1 MRQIRH
7 PFPHCCLTSPRIA
20 SESHRQLDKE
30 SRGRRRRHEDLH
42 NISRF
47 REFGVAYRYV
57 SRHSLNWEQNATP
70 LLEKA
75 SERPWTA
82 SATPRSSWGSA
93 VVVQNDGRHN
103 AHHNIH
109 KYLTNRRY
117 ISLQSLH
124 SVANGL
130 FLIAFILKRPRNVLG
145 RPRTSSDGL
154 GRPRTA
160 SDGLG
165 RPRQLDVN
173 HRGAPSLCRTIAV
186 TNLATTAT
194 KTAQIVSANV
204 TFVAFVETVPYLLH
218 QICRNRP
225 IQRRMRCDQGS
236 LQCGQPMRCPTP

>member
-1 MRQIRH
+1 MGERCRRSERRSSQCSPQYPQISH
-7 PFPHCCLTSPRIA
+7 KSSLHFVAIITFGCKWTLPHSI
-20 SESHRQLDKE
+20 H
-30 SRGRRRRHEDLH
+30 
-42 NISRF
+42 
-47 REFGVAYRYV
+47 
-57 SRHSLNWEQNATP
+57 
-70 LLEKA
+70 LEKT
-75 SERPWTA
+75 SE
-82 SATPRSSWGSA
+82 
-93 VVVQNDGRHN
+93 
-103 AHHNIH
+103 
-109 KYLTNRRY
+109 
-117 ISLQSLH
+117 
-124 SVANGL
+124 
-130 FLIAFILKRPRNVLG
+130 
-145 RPRTSSDGL
+145 RPRTSSDVL